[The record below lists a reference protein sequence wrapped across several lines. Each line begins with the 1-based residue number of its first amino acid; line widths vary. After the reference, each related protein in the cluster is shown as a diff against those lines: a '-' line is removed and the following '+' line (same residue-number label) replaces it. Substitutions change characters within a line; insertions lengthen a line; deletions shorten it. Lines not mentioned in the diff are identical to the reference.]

1 MAAVERDAEGEG
13 VEGDKG
19 VAGGLVHVAFIGV
32 VGGGGTMGGGGGR
45 RGGVEVCKGDYVVFL
60 GQTVEEGEEG
70 VFAARYESYHFV
82 ARRGQH
88 RL

>member
-13 VEGDKG
+13 VEGDEG

-32 VGGGGTMGGGGGR
+32 VGGGGGTMGG
-45 RGGVEVCKGDYVVFL
+45 GGVEVCKGDYVVFL

-82 ARRGQH
+82 TRRGQH